1 MGASKYLVNFDFFS
15 ILSKTQCV
23 CGGFPENFNYSGTIG
38 AIGVCDTIDGQCACK
53 AHVAS
58 EPRICN
64 ECKDGFFGLDAIKGL
79 GCTYCQCDPG
89 GAIGTICE
97 KTTGNCTCKT
107 GLEGRQCNEVS
118 PNYFLPTMHQFQYE
132 IEDGYR

>member
-1 MGASKYLVNFDFFS
+1 M
-15 ILSKTQCV
+15 
-23 CGGFPENFNYSGTIG
+23 E
-38 AIGVCDTIDGQCACK
+38 
-53 AHVAS
+53 
-58 EPRICN
+58 
-64 ECKDGFFGLDAIKGL
+64 AIKGL

-89 GAIGTICE
+89 GTELGTICE

-118 PNYFLPTMHQFQYE
+118 PNYFLPTMHQYQYE